1 QGRMVR
7 VIVEVSD
14 PFSLR
19 SANAAAP
26 ALLMGSFVDVEI
38 LGQTIADAVVV
49 DRRYVRDGN
58 RVWLMDNDGN
68 LRILTIEPVYTGEGH
83 VFVTE
88 GLEAGERLVTSY
100 LSAPVEGM
108 PLRVK
113 GDAAAGDKGA
123 ADKAAA
129 AGKPAGDDGEAE
141 GVKSR

>member
-1 QGRMVR
+1 MVR

-19 SANAAAP
+19 GANAAAP
-26 ALLMGSFVDVEI
+26 ALLMDSFVDVKI

-58 RVWLMDNDGN
+58 RVWLMDKDGN
-68 LRILTIEPVYTGEGH
+68 LGIRAIEPVFTGESQ

-113 GDAAAGDKGA
+113 GDAAVGGKGG

-129 AGKPAGDDGEAE
+129 AGTPAGGDGEAE

>member
-1 QGRMVR
+1 
-7 VIVEVSD
+7 
-14 PFSLR
+14 
-19 SANAAAP
+19 
-26 ALLMGSFVDVEI
+26 
-38 LGQTIADAVVV
+38 
-49 DRRYVRDGN
+49 
-58 RVWLMDNDGN
+58 

-113 GDAAAGDKGA
+113 GGAAGDKGA
-123 ADKAAA
+123 AEKAAA
-129 AGKPAGDDGEAE
+129 AGEPAGDDGEAE